1 MDVKQPAQVK
11 KRESGEDDENE
22 FAAVEEEAF
31 TMVSPQQFP
40 LLPKVYRGSTFAL
53 RRPHSRFGLGE

>member
-22 FAAVEEEAF
+22 FASVEEEAF
-31 TMVSPQQFP
+31 TMVSPRHF
-40 LLPKVYRGSTFAL
+40 LNEGIYL
-53 RRPHSRFGLGE
+53 RTKRKT